1 MIIELPATIEPGL
14 LDRAIDVA
22 HEAHRNQ
29 FRKGSKEPYISHP
42 SAVSRAMPNEH
53 LKILAWLHDVM
64 EDHPDYGEARM
75 RSLFPAWVVDH
86 LLLLT
91 RREDEAYDEFIVRAM
106 SNPAT
111 RAVKIADIRH
121 NLSDLKPGSLRDKY
135 RLALRLMGEQP

>member
-1 MIIELPATIEPGL
+1 MIIELPAIEPGL
-14 LDRAIDVA
+14 LNRAIDVA
-22 HEAHRNQ
+22 HEAHRGQ
-29 FRKGSKEPYISHP
+29 FRKGSKEPYINHP
-42 SAVSRAMPNEH
+42 SAVSKALDSEH

-135 RLALRLMGEQP
+135 RLALRLMGEEP